1 MITIRIVKN
10 KKRDIVSFST
20 HGHADSDEHGKDIV
34 CASISIL
41 TQTTVLALYEVADID
56 VIYEMDDGW
65 LFCQLPDNINNLQR
79 ERANIILETMIIGIK
94 GTLEMYRD
102 YIKLQYEEV

>member
-1 MITIRIVKN
+1 MITIKVIKN
-10 KKRDIVSFST
+10 KKKEIISFSVE
-20 HGHADSDEHGKDIV
+20 GHADADEHGKDIV
-34 CASISIL
+34 CASVSIL
-41 TQTTVLALYEVADID
+41 TQTSVLALYEVADID

-65 LFCQLPDNINNLQR
+65 LFCQLPDNISGLQR

-94 GTLEMYRD
+94 GTLELYRD